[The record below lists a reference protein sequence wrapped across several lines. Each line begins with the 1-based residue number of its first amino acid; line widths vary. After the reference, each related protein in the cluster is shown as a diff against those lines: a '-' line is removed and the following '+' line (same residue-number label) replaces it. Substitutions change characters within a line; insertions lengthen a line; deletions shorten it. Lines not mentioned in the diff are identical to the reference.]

1 MEITAK
7 LVKELRDKT
16 GVGLMECKKALKDAN
31 GDIETAIKNL
41 RTSGLAKAEK
51 KAERES
57 NEGII
62 HSYIH
67 PGAKLGVLLKLACES
82 DFVAKTDDFIDL
94 ANKIA
99 MHIAATDPL
108 AISEDD
114 LDPKLVEKEKEIYK
128 ERALKAG
135 KPEKIVDKIVE
146 GQLKKYFTEN
156 CLLSQPFIMNEDMT
170 IKELIS
176 DAVLKLG
183 ENINIKEFARF
194 SIGK

>member
-16 GVGLMECKKALKDAN
+16 GVGLMECKKALKDADGN
-31 GDIETAIKNL
+31 LEEAVKIL

-51 KAERES
+51 KSERES

-62 HSYIH
+62 HAYIH
-67 PGAKLGVLLKLACES
+67 PGAKLGVLVKIACES
-82 DFVAKTDDFIDL
+82 DFVAKTDDFTEL

-108 AISEDD
+108 AIAEED
-114 LDPKLVEKEKEIYK
+114 LDPKLVEAEKEIYR

-135 KPEKIVDKIVE
+135 KPENIVDKIVE
-146 GQLKKYFTEN
+146 GQIKKYYTEN
-156 CLLSQPFIMNEDMT
+156 CLLSQPFIMNEDIT
-170 IKELIS
+170 VKELIS

-183 ENINIKEFARF
+183 ENINIKKYARYH
-194 SIGK
+194 IG